1 MFNFLKKKVKVHN
14 SDKMVLICGLLVHA
28 AKMDENYSEKEKEII
43 LQALKE
49 IYKKKDDELKLIL
62 LEAEKKENESNQI
75 LEFTK
80 EIKNYDK
87 NFRLKII
94 KILWHIIY
102 SDGVSDIY
110 ESNLMRRLSA
120 LLYITDKENGNIK
133 LEVANNFK

>member
-1 MFNFLKKKVKVHN
+1 MLNFLKKKAKVHN

-62 LEAEKKENESNQI
+62 LEAEKKEKESNQI

>member
-1 MFNFLKKKVKVHN
+1 MIKYYNDIPLVSVGSGNGYLENILCKKFT
-14 SDKMVLICGLLVHA
+14 
-28 AKMDENYSEKEKEII
+28 
-43 LQALKE
+43 
-49 IYKKKDDELKLIL
+49 
-62 LEAEKKENESNQI
+62 NQI